1 MLKLIIEEDF
11 KKLTYYQTK
20 EQLRKS
26 VSKYKKFILTK
37 SLRPDLSYNLL
48 RVLDYLLDQ
57 SVSPIGV
64 YVKGRKQVAEDLRLS
79 ISTVYNHFN
88 RLLML
93 GMIEQYKFADV
104 NSTKRPTFIYVVI
117 PKDLNTVL
125 KGKWKRQ

>member
-1 MLKLIIEEDF
+1 MKPIIEEDF
-11 KKLTYYQTK
+11 KKLAYYQTK

-26 VSKYKKFILTK
+26 VSKYKKIILMK
-37 SLRPDLSYNLL
+37 SLRPDLRYNLL

-64 YVKGRKQVAEDLRLS
+64 YVKGRKQVASDLKLS

-93 GMIEQYKFADV
+93 GMIEEYKLEDV
-104 NSTKRPTFIYVVI
+104 NSTKRPTYIYVVI

-125 KGKWKRQ
+125 KGKRKKH